1 MNRLSRVRFSLPSF
15 AALALATVV
24 AVLAGAPE
32 AFAAVGHAVA
42 HAGDAHGYLSH
53 AVGASLSVAA
63 LRSKIGELETRA
75 TGKMAELK
83 DGLTTDE
90 IRAIETDHGTILT
103 ELESARRELTAAE
116 AAERAAP
123 QGGNAP
129 AGGPD
134 LETIRAQERMAERSR
149 QVAIRGAATKLG
161 LGEDFFGPH
170 IERGTSLDAFR
181 GLAIDAAAERQAP
194 ISNPNPAASDP
205 GHRTYAEAKKDVPKG
220 TDAARALLA
229 LAACQ
234 GNKRDAADFVT
245 SKYGTSGA
253 AVARALAASVGTA
266 GGFLVPPDMS
276 EEIIELLRPA
286 SVVMSLEP
294 RIIQMPHGQ
303 MMVPRITGG
312 AQANY
317 VGENQPIAPSQ
328 PQFGMVQLSAKKL
341 TAEVPI
347 SNDMIKYPSV
357 STDAIVRDDM
367 VKSIAVRGDLAFI
380 RGNGGQFSPRGLR
393 SYAAAPAVAGT
404 NLIVASAQVGSAFAA
419 GGQAQVITALT
430 SVTTDLSKLELAL
443 EQANVQMVRP
453 GWIMSPRTKQYL
465 MNIRDGLGNYVFQAE
480 MARGML
486 RGKPFKTTTQVPNN
500 LQAVA
505 ADGTTQTFDG
515 SEITLADFAEVYIG
529 EAGGL
534 EIEVFPGG
542 TYVDSNGQM
551 QSGIS
556 NDQTVMRAI
565 VRHDMAMR
573 QEVAVAVLTGVRWF

>member
-1 MNRLSRVRFSLPSF
+1 
-15 AALALATVV
+15 
-24 AVLAGAPE
+24 
-32 AFAAVGHAVA
+32 
-42 HAGDAHGYLSH
+42 
-53 AVGASLSVAA
+53 
-63 LRSKIGELETRA
+63 
-75 TGKMAELK
+75 
-83 DGLTTDE
+83 
-90 IRAIETDHGTILT
+90 
-103 ELESARRELTAAE
+103 
-116 AAERAAP
+116 
-123 QGGNAP
+123 
-129 AGGPD
+129 
-134 LETIRAQERMAERSR
+134 MAERSR

-181 GLAIDAAAERQAP
+181 GLAIDASAERQAP
-194 ISNPNPAASDP
+194 IANPNPSASDP
-205 GHRTYAEAKKDVPKG
+205 SHHRTYAEAKKEVPKG
-220 TDAARALLA
+220 TNAARALLA

-234 GNKRDAADFVT
+234 GNKRDAAEFVT
-245 SKYGTSGA
+245 AKYGTSGQ

-276 EEIIELLRPA
+276 EEVIELLRPA

-294 RIIQMPHGQ
+294 RILQMPHGQ

-367 VKSIAVRGDLAFI
+367 VKSIATRGDLAFI

-393 SYAAAPAVAGT
+393 SYAAAPAIAGT
-404 NLIVASAQVGSAFAA
+404 NLLVATPQVGNAFAS
-419 GGQAQVITALT
+419 GGQPQVIAALA
-430 SVTTDLSKLELAL
+430 SVTTDLSRLELAL

-480 MARGML
+480 MGRGLL
-486 RGKPFKTTTQVPNN
+486 RGKPFRTTTQVQNN
-500 LQAVA
+500 FPAVDA
-505 ADGTTQTFDG
+505 TGNAQFDG